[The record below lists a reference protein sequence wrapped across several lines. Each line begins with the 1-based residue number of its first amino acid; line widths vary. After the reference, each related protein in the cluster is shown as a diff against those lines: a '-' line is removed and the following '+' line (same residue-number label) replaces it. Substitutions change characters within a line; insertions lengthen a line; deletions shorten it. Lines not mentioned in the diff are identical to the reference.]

1 MTEFRY
7 KNSQIL
13 NWIEYAISKN
23 KTLKF
28 IIKKPKI
35 LNVDDLLQVFKYKS
49 NIKVFFSTDNLYPL
63 LSKSNYVIKIIA
75 TSATPEA
82 IAYNCNLLLPE
93 NSPYDKKYFLDLNIP
108 KKKYE
113 FFHDMHSFAKK
124 INFLKKNFIYKNKTS
139 KTRLKIIYL
148 KKPINLMKK
157 YLFDV

>member
-1 MTEFRY
+1 MTEYRY

-49 NIKVFFSTDNLYPL
+49 NIKVFSDNLYPL
-63 LSKSNYVIKIIA
+63 LSKSNYVIISGA

-108 KKKYE
+108 KKK
-113 FFHDMHSFAKK
+113 
-124 INFLKKNFIYKNKTS
+124 I
-139 KTRLKIIYL
+139 
-148 KKPINLMKK
+148 
-157 YLFDV
+157 